1 MILNKN
7 APVYKITCC
16 FVLIEKI
23 NSIEWLVRTLYAY
36 KMLNNIVIIRLNKQI
51 VIYCDWE
58 WFFLWFSVAINL
70 QVFFSNENRILL
82 FFLIKG
88 KNTNVTDIH
97 HSINWGSGAL
107 TSLQISDWKGDS
119 LPNLHQLD
127 SCWNKAF
134 W

>member
-97 HSINWGSGAL
+97 HYINWGTGVF
-107 TSLQISDWKGDS
+107 TSLQISDWQGDS

-127 SCWNKAF
+127 SCIKIS
-134 W
+134 